1 MQGRTVRSTRLHRK
15 RDLRPR
21 HRLRL
26 QMLLRRHRQ
35 GLQKLLHP
43 GRTAPQQRDR
53 HLSRLLPN
61 LHLLRPSAILF
72 TGYVGRV
79 EKSMGCIAMAAI
91 HAVRPSTPREIS
103 MSTPRIGYARIAKT
117 KYPSSGPCVIVESG
131 GREAHR
137 SSITARLQRTASSQK
152 GLRPHGLCSTGERW
166 STKELDWAWRNL
178 QQKGH
183 TRHLHWTRS
192 AQQRP
197 LKRLW

>member
-26 QMLLRRHRQ
+26 QMLPRRHRQ
-35 GLQKLLHP
+35 GLQKPLQP

-61 LHLLRPSAILF
+61 LHLLRLSAILF

-91 HAVRPSTPREIS
+91 HAVRPSTLRGIS
-103 MSTPRIGYARIAKT
+103 MSTPRIGYAHIVKT
-117 KYPSSGPCVIVESG
+117 KYLSSGPFVIVESG
-131 GREAHR
+131 GRGAHR
-137 SSITARLQRTASSQK
+137 SSITAKPQKTASSQR
-152 GLRPHGLCSTGERW
+152 GLQPHGLCSTGERW
-166 STKELDWAWRNL
+166 
-178 QQKGH
+178 
-183 TRHLHWTRS
+183 
-192 AQQRP
+192 
-197 LKRLW
+197 